1 MEPSLEG
8 LIPKV
13 ALLLYPVLV
22 NGQLFKRTRM
32 IGRRRYFFS
41 LCGFYVWCLF
51 RAEEWQKTTTTTTS
65 TTRRVVWDAYK
76 QLDELRLRDCED
88 EQKAFEVP

>member
-22 NGQLFKRTRM
+22 NNQLFKRTRM

-41 LCGFYVWCLF
+41 LCGFYVWCLSL
-51 RAEEWQKTTTTTTS
+51 AQKS
-65 TTRRVVWDAYK
+65 GKKQQLLLLQHDAWYGTRIK
-76 QLDELRLRDCED
+76 QLGELRLRDSED